1 MTPSAALETL
11 HMLEPLFFFYQLELL
26 FVGATICR
34 MSHFMVFEAH
44 EMRELLLLLLLHL
57 SFISSL
63 APSLVLDPALVEA
76 NVTHVIAAF
85 LMIEFASH
93 EADTTLVT
101 KVSLS
106 LQHML
111 KGDLRI
117 VAPL

>member
-26 FVGATICR
+26 FVGATICK

-63 APSLVLDPALVEA
+63 FPSFALDLALIEA
-76 NVTHVIAAF
+76 NATYVIVAF
-85 LMIEFASH
+85 LMIDFASL
-93 EADTTLVT
+93 EADATLVT
-101 KVSLS
+101 KVSLR

-111 KGDLRI
+111 EGDLKV